1 MSWRAAGLLTF
12 AIIAAV
18 VGITS
23 TVVGHSM
30 VEEINRALPPEDR
43 VSPVGWYP
51 GKLPHVVAL
60 YRRTHPAGRRHLQ
73 LLALLGVGAVG
84 VVLAAVSILLPG

>member
-1 MSWRAAGLLTF
+1 MPWRVAGLLTF

-23 TVVGHSM
+23 TVVVQSM
-30 VEEINRALPPEDR
+30 VEEVNRALPPADR

-60 YRRTHPAGRRHLQ
+60 YRRTHPTGRRHIQ
-73 LLALLGVGAVG
+73 LLMLLGVGAVG
-84 VVLAAVSILLPG
+84 VILAAVCLLLPG